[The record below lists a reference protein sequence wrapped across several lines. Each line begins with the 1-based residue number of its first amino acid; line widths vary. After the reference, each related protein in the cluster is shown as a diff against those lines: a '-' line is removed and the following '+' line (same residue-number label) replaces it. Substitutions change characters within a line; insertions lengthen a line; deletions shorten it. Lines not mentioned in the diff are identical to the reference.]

1 MRIDPRGILLT
12 EKVSIAW
19 LKNLQPQYFK
29 DFIKFDI
36 LPEEDKVFFGM
47 QIHSHTNGL
56 LGGSQKTREMLYG
69 GNLFYE
75 PIKVVWES
83 GLNLYHNNKLGATH
97 SDLRLIEDKS
107 TVQMLDAIL
116 RRWVEL

>member
-1 MRIDPRGILLT
+1 MKIDPRGILLT
-12 EKVSIAW
+12 EKIDVAW
-19 LKNLQPQYFK
+19 LKNLEPQYFK

-56 LGGSQKTREMLYG
+56 LGGTRETREKLYG

-75 PIKVVWES
+75 PVNIVWES
-83 GLNLYHNNKLGATH
+83 GLNLFHNDKLGATYR
-97 SDLRLIEDKS
+97 DLRVIADKS
-107 TVQMLDAIL
+107 TIQMLDAVL
-116 RRWVEL
+116 RKWVNL